1 MDLNAPVA
9 PTNKKEYPIMSPS
22 HSNTYN
28 NRNKNKVEKRI
39 HCVSQVVEFQPIK
52 LLFKSVR
59 LAPCI
64 NVSIFCM
71 YVYGLC
77 QTW

>member
-1 MDLNAPVA
+1 
-9 PTNKKEYPIMSPS
+9 MSPS

-39 HCVSQVVEFQPIK
+39 HCVSQVVEFQLIK

-59 LAPCI
+59 LAPYTAI
-64 NVSIFCM
+64 PNRELQGSYREIWVQGNSNYM
-71 YVYGLC
+71 L
-77 QTW
+77 